1 MKLLRKARGF
11 SQAQAMPKGMSKY
24 TYSKFEND
32 RQSLKAEQI
41 FEILDNIQVTYQEFY
56 TLLNRKNSILLQR
69 ELLISFASD
78 PTEKENKKGILNI
91 YNTLNNS
98 ENLKEV
104 EFAMLLDIKG
114 LFSSYIKEIPKIDSK
129 DLKQIKKIISKK
141 KYFTFYDYK
150 LVSNHIMNFSKK
162 DIEFFVET
170 MFPVENIHLRDIET
184 RNVISQFFVNL
195 VTKFMY
201 SNDRSEAKKY
211 LNLARENNKEYRNYY
226 FSIQIQY
233 FEYIVAYLET
243 SEPDYLTKANYLMK
257 AVEDIGDIN
266 TAKTMRLEYKEL
278 LKEEKI
284 DMPIGSF
291 PTVITKDS

>member
-1 MKLLRKARGF
+1 
-11 SQAQAMPKGMSKY
+11 
-24 TYSKFEND
+24 
-32 RQSLKAEQI
+32 
-41 FEILDNIQVTYQEFY
+41 
-56 TLLNRKNSILLQR
+56 
-69 ELLISFASD
+69 
-78 PTEKENKKGILNI
+78 
-91 YNTLNNS
+91 
-98 ENLKEV
+98 
-104 EFAMLLDIKG
+104 
-114 LFSSYIKEIPKIDSK
+114 
-129 DLKQIKKIISKK
+129 
-141 KYFTFYDYK
+141 
-150 LVSNHIMNFSKK
+150 MNFSKK

-243 SEPDYLTKANYLMK
+243 SEPDYLTKADYLMK
-257 AVEDIGDIN
+257 AVEDIGDVN
-266 TAKTMRLEYKEL
+266 TAKTMRLEFKEL

-284 DMPIGSF
+284 DIPIGSF